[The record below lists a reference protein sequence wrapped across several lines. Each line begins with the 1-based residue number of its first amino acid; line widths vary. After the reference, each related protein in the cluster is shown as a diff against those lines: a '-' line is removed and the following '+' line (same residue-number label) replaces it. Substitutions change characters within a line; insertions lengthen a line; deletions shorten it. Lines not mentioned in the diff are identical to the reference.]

1 MEAFFL
7 VLGFALPVAA
17 YLRAAREN
25 PTPRRLIGAPA
36 LAGLGV
42 GLCFVTASAL
52 AIGPHMGLVPWA
64 FLFALQGA
72 VIGAVGV
79 AGRLIGRLLDRRI

>member
-7 VLGFALPVAA
+7 VLGFALPLAA
-17 YLRAAREN
+17 YLRAAREE
-25 PTPRRLIGAPA
+25 PTPRRLIGAAA

-42 GLCFVTASAL
+42 GLCFVTASAV
-52 AIGPHMGLVPWA
+52 AIGPRMSLVPWA
-64 FLFALQGA
+64 FVFALEGA
-72 VIGAVGV
+72 MIGVVGV